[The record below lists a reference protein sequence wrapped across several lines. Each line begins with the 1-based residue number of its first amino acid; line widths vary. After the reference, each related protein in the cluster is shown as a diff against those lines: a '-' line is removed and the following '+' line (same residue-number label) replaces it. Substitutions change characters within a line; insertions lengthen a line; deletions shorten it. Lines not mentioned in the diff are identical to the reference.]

1 MPVKYNDIEKD
12 LVAYIV
18 AGLADGSVRV
28 GTMKLPAAKTEP
40 AKQVVISAT
49 LGAETELMLRYGQ
62 VVIDIYANDYATA
75 SSLAL
80 TVESLVRR
88 ATGTNIKHVT
98 VQTGPVRLG
107 DDSGQERRSL
117 SAEVV
122 VKATDI

>member
-12 LVAYIV
+12 LVAYIIS
-18 AGLADGSVRV
+18 GLADGSVRV

-40 AKQVVISAT
+40 SKQVVISAT
-49 LGAETELMLRYGQ
+49 LGSETELMLRYGQ

-75 SSLAL
+75 SSLAYQ
-80 TVESLVRR
+80 VESLLRR